1 MAGTLNKLVTVPDN
15 VARLALTIDDVN
27 FGDIVKEED
36 TGLMYFVK
44 DVSKLGT
51 KDAFDPYT
59 FSPVKTLAKIRPR
72 RGTDAAFTS
81 KNPLL
86 EEGEMI
92 FVVPDT
98 GVGTGP
104 SKIKIGDGENR
115 YVDLPYAIGIHDF
128 GDEGTE

>member
-1 MAGTLNKLVTVPDN
+1 MAGTLNKLVIVTDTA
-15 VARLALTIDDVN
+15 ARLNLTADDVN
-27 FGDIVKEED
+27 FGDVVKEED

-44 DVSKLGT
+44 DVSQLGT
-51 KDAFDPYT
+51 EDAFEPYT
-59 FSPVKTLAKIRPR
+59 ISPVKTLAKIRPR

-92 FVVPDT
+92 FVVPET

-104 SKIKIGDGENR
+104 SRVKIGDGVNR
-115 YVDLPYAIGIHDF
+115 YIDLPFALGYYDF